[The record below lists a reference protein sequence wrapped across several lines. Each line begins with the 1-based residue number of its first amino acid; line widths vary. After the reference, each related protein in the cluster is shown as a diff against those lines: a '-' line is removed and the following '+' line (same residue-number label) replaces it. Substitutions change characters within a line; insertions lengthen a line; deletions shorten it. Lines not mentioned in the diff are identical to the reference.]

1 MKKMGGSVLVDS
13 GQLTLNFD
21 AVDIVSFGPRG
32 EANQE
37 NAPRVEVLGIDDLLS
52 GVHVS
57 NGAIQAEIN
66 TPISGGFLRVE
77 AVDATTARI
86 VLDTDGTG
94 SGGTSVP
101 IVTLE
106 NLGCGFDANTLLTT
120 LLNNDPLN

>member
-32 EANQE
+32 EAGQE
-37 NAPRVEVLGIDDLLS
+37 NAPKLEALSIDDLLS

-57 NGAIQAEIN
+57 NAAIQTEIN
-66 TPISGGFLRVE
+66 TPISGGFLHVE

-86 VLDTDGTG
+86 VLDTDSTG
-94 SGGTSVP
+94 AGGTSVP

-106 NLGCGFDANTLLTT
+106 NLRSGFDANTLLTT